1 MTWILVVKATTPRST
16 ITTLRDSDRCAAYQL
31 PHKLSLL
38 LRHHRHTHSSHI
50 QYAARATHN
59 TSTTT
64 AKSTPTT
71 DRTELVHRRID
82 AARHCAQPPL
92 RSATAQHLSDRPA
105 ENRAVVST
113 SSEAP
118 RHAPRTR
125 RLTSMRT
132 LHKHTCT
139 PHITNGAAAH
149 TTRAQRIRARLIP
162 SSMQHIGSCVLALPP
177 RRHASPYHIP
187 CLASPYHIP

>member
-1 MTWILVVKATTPRST
+1 MS
-16 ITTLRDSDRCAAYQL
+16 
-31 PHKLSLL
+31 
-38 LRHHRHTHSSHI
+38 I

-92 RSATAQHLSDRPA
+92 RSATAQHLPDRPA

-118 RHAPRTR
+118 SHAPRTR
-125 RLTSMRT
+125 RLTSMRSS
-132 LHKHTCT
+132 HKHTRT
-139 PHITNGAAAH
+139 PHITNCAAH

-162 SSMQHIGSCVLALPP
+162 SSMQRIGSCILVLPP
-177 RRHASPYHIP
+177 PSACIAVSYTLPCVAVPHTLAIGLQPFLTRATPTPRTRRSAAAGKRCCPLP
-187 CLASPYHIP
+187 PL